1 MKSFDAIHQVV
12 TYSDDYYMLMPI
24 AAEFGARAARKRVY
38 FSPGSIVKSIKK
50 IDFARRPYTATGVN
64 TLFKKYKA
72 DMHIEYYREECTAGP
87 DSEGRRG
94 AKRENLLY
102 ICPGST

>member
-50 IDFARRPYTATGVN
+50 IDFARRPYTATS
-64 TLFKKYKA
+64 
-72 DMHIEYYREECTAGP
+72 YRVTH
-87 DSEGRRG
+87 
-94 AKRENLLY
+94 N
-102 ICPGST
+102 